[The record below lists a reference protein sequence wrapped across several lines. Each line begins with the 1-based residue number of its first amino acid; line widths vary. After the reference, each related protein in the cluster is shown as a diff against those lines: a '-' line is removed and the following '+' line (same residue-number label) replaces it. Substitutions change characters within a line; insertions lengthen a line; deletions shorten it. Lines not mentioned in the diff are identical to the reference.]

1 MLHVLFAS
9 TPLKMSIRDRFRNW
23 SLSQDGLVTT
33 CHISHDGKYV
43 VSGSDME
50 NALLVCNVEDG
61 EQRIATVSSDMSVK
75 FWDIIARAT
84 TVTIERAHNNAI
96 ADCCFSLDG
105 HYLCTAGWDEN
116 IKLWDVRTGEFRSH
130 GPITLDQGHIGIVG
144 CCDFSKD
151 ASCVV
156 SGGYDKTIG
165 VWDIEEAYQKISL
178 KGHADWVTD
187 VAISKDKKLLVSSSK
202 DQTVRLWD
210 IKNANE
216 IPMVVHAC
224 EACQKSFLIFR
235 NKEDTIETRC
245 VFCRLASPDKVV
257 LPQPPAL
264 PPDL

>member
-1 MLHVLFAS
+1 MGPEEKAWEGDQEKLA
-9 TPLKMSIRDRFRNW
+9 KW

-61 EQRIATVSSDMSVK
+61 EQVAFIRDYHRSTIQSCRFDPVNQRIATVSSDMSIK

-151 ASCVV
+151 GELYRMTVLWHQQREKLR
-156 SGGYDKTIG
+156 SGCLPD
-165 VWDIEEAYQKISL
+165 SRL
-178 KGHADWVTD
+178 KRFLR
-187 VAISKDKKLLVSSSK
+187 AIKLLLLYNS
-202 DQTVRLWD
+202 
-210 IKNANE
+210 N
-216 IPMVVHAC
+216 
-224 EACQKSFLIFR
+224 
-235 NKEDTIETRC
+235 
-245 VFCRLASPDKVV
+245 
-257 LPQPPAL
+257 
-264 PPDL
+264 